1 MFPVPEQVQES
12 PAPEQP
18 EHSFQGRLSQ
28 SPVRVKAQGQLFR
41 GPVLLSLRER
51 SLPARERSLLLPQSF
66 PLLQSFPGRP
76 EPLTWSGK
84 ILFLQENR

>member
-41 GPVLLSLRER
+41 GPVLLSPREWSPQVR
-51 SLPARERSLLLPQSF
+51 DWSPGLPPSFLPPLWSPGLPVRLPWSER
-66 PLLQSFPGRP
+66 
-76 EPLTWSGK
+76 
-84 ILFLQENR
+84 ILFLQENK